1 MAVLASIISM
11 VVEKRNVS
19 SFRGVELVAAPQIY
33 RACMGW
39 REGGGARQKTHSW
52 YRSHSLLPGWI
63 LKMGMVDVG
72 IRFQVGLEPQNQNQ
86 TKKYI
91 FSRLHSLHY
100 VKQKGFDH
108 KYLDA
113 LFGP

>member
-1 MAVLASIISM
+1 
-11 VVEKRNVS
+11 
-19 SFRGVELVAAPQIY
+19 
-33 RACMGW
+33 MGW
-39 REGGGARQKTHSW
+39 RGGGGARQKIHSW

-72 IRFQVGLEPQNQNQ
+72 IRFQVGLEPQNQNK

-91 FSRLHSLHY
+91 FSRLHTLHH
-100 VKQKGFDH
+100 VKQKGFGH

-113 LFGP
+113 LSGP